1 MLDHTLHLDTPAAA
15 DMSQLTLPPFPARRP
30 DSRFTASEFLVP
42 LHHAVASWR
51 RRSRQGGNQVIV
63 RFNNGYGAIISQY
76 RLPEGI
82 FEIAPLRF
90 HGPGPDD
97 HEFYFRSHV
106 PDLTW
111 CSDRAEMMRVCE
123 QIARL
128 QPTAAV

>member
-1 MLDHTLHLDTPAAA
+1 M
-15 DMSQLTLPPFPARRP
+15 
-30 DSRFTASEFLVP
+30 TAWHRGL
-42 LHHAVASWR
+42 L
-51 RRSRQGGNQVIV
+51 QGGNQVII
-63 RFNNGYGAIISQY
+63 RFNNGYGAIISEY
-76 RLPEGI
+76 RLLEGI

-111 CSDRAEMMRVCE
+111 SSDHTEIARVCE

-128 QPTAAV
+128 QPTTTI